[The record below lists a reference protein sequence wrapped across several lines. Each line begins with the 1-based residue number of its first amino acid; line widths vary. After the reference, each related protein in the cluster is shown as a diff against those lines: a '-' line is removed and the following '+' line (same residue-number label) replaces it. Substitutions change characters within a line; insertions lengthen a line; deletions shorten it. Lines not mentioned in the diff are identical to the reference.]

1 MLRSKRDEFKLAV
14 ICGLQFDLSAL
25 VFEIGSAL
33 LFPIL
38 QFCVYNFEILIFDPW
53 TRPNNIVNNVY

>member
-1 MLRSKRDEFKLAV
+1 MMLMLRSKRDEFKLAV

-38 QFCVYNFEILIFDPW
+38 QFCVYNFEILIFDP
-53 TRPNNIVNNVY
+53 